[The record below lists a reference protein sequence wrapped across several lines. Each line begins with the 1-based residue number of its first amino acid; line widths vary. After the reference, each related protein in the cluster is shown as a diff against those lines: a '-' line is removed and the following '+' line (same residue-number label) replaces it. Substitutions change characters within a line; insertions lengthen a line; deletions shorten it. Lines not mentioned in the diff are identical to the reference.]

1 MVEWDG
7 VTFPAPEGVVVETPM
22 VVAAVGIGV
31 SHNMGDDL
39 HDRIETAMREACES
53 AQAAGV
59 TDPDEIRD
67 RMLAARDAVLGG

>member
-1 MVEWDG
+1 MTDWDG

-22 VVAAVGIGV
+22 VVTAVGIGV
-31 SHNMGDDL
+31 SHNMGEAM
-39 HDRIETAMREACES
+39 HDRIAAAMKEACEA

-67 RMLAARDAVLGG
+67 RMLAARDAVLDG